1 MREELEN
8 GRKYHLVNWGHV
20 CKSKEMEDF
29 WGGVVMDL
37 KYLNLAILTKWW
49 WKFLTNPQGAVQKLL
64 SSKYGPR
71 RGSRHAKVRAENE

>member
-1 MREELEN
+1 
-8 GRKYHLVNWGHV
+8 
-20 CKSKEMEDF
+20 
-29 WGGVVMDL
+29 MDL